1 MLPCCVRRPSIDSE
15 VFFPARSPL
24 GSSRVE
30 PEKLRIESGQQL
42 FDVRD
47 LADRGL
53 FAGRGQFLR
62 RMNSERSKPVTSGSI
77 VTSAGCTPMALRL

>member
-1 MLPCCVRRPSIDSE
+1 MGMVPRRIDRILELSIVRKLIAGCCNSEIGRPSIDPE

-62 RMNSERSKPVTSGSI
+62 AHEF
-77 VTSAGCTPMALRL
+77 